1 MIWSFDDLVFNDVF
15 LHSGYFYLHF
25 NDLAFDAA
33 NPSLFISLF
42 KGICLLG
49 FSESSLVLYFGWILY
64 LLFFNFI
71 SFFSLFF
78 HGVCLK
84 SFLFSFFFHFIFVS
98 FYFYEISIYLSKKF
112 GISNSSFF
120 WASFSFTNFF
130 FPTFLCHRWYFVLAL
145 FTFFPNWFPTKKN
158 DSGRFFFAI

>member
-1 MIWSFDDLVFNDVF
+1 MIWLSMMCFYIL
-15 LHSGYFYLHF
+15 GIFYLHF

-49 FSESSLVLYFGWILY
+49 LSESSLVLYFRWILF

-98 FYFYEISIYLSKKF
+98 FYFYEISVYLSK
-112 GISNSSFF
+112 NSVFLILLSSEL
-120 WASFSFTNFF
+120 SFSFTNFF
-130 FPTFLCHRWYFVLAL
+130 FPTFVCHRWYFVLAA
-145 FTFFPNWFPTKKN
+145 FTFFPNWFPTKKSIWGGSFLQFSS
-158 DSGRFFFAI
+158 D